1 VRLDPATL
9 VTGLLVLFVVL
20 SALVGAIAVLR
31 TSRRPVG
38 PARKPFIVSWLANAP
53 APIALGAGFAIDPA
67 RDRRGVSA
75 LGAVIGLALAIS
87 GVVAVALVDSSIDEL
102 LSSPRAY
109 AADWDLEMSD
119 RPDDVESMIRQ
130 TLAEPLVEALAI
142 EWLAGGVAYATHHG
156 DEASSEDATAFE
168 NLQGSIGPMLDVGR
182 PATGPDEVM
191 LGHAT
196 ADDLDVEVGGEITF
210 TARSGVAE
218 PYVVTGIGWMADDE
232 DSDSFAL
239 MTTDGLAR
247 LQEEPETNG
256 AYVRLASADPDAI
269 ERLHDMG
276 WADAQAPA
284 KSANLGQIGDVP
296 AMLAL
301 ALCVLGLAGVLNALL
316 VALRR
321 RRDDLAITRAIGFT
335 TSQTASTMRW
345 QGITTA
351 TLAILLGVPV
361 GVIIGRSIWRLLV
374 DGAGVTD
381 LVTIP
386 WAAIIVVPVAA
397 VVVVTAIAALVGRRA
412 AHLPRRR
419 YPVAWQLVAHRTPVR
434 PVRCRVPS
442 HQWRAV
448 RLARAGQRAA
458 GRANARAGGGRGG
471 YPRRSSAG
479 ADSLRHQR
487 NGRVCRS
494 G

>member
-1 VRLDPATL
+1 
-9 VTGLLVLFVVL
+9 
-20 SALVGAIAVLR
+20 
-31 TSRRPVG
+31 
-38 PARKPFIVSWLANAP
+38 
-53 APIALGAGFAIDPA
+53 
-67 RDRRGVSA
+67 
-75 LGAVIGLALAIS
+75 
-87 GVVAVALVDSSIDEL
+87 
-102 LSSPRAY
+102 
-109 AADWDLEMSD
+109 
-119 RPDDVESMIRQ
+119 
-130 TLAEPLVEALAI
+130 
-142 EWLAGGVAYATHHG
+142 
-156 DEASSEDATAFE
+156 
-168 NLQGSIGPMLDVGR
+168 
-182 PATGPDEVM
+182 
-191 LGHAT
+191 
-196 ADDLDVEVGGEITF
+196 
-210 TARSGVAE
+210 
-218 PYVVTGIGWMADDE
+218 
-232 DSDSFAL
+232 

-276 WADAQAPA
+276 WTDAQAPA

-412 AHLPRRR
+412 AHL
-419 YPVAWQLVAHRTPVR
+419 R
-434 PVRCRVPS
+434 P
-442 HQWRAV
+442 
-448 RLARAGQRAA
+448 AA
-458 GRANARAGGGRGG
+458 IL
-471 YPRRSSAG
+471 RSE
-479 ADSLRHQR
+479 
-487 NGRVCRS
+487 
-494 G
+494 